1 MCKISVIIP
10 IYNAAKTMDRCL
22 EPLVCQT
29 YDSYEILLVDDG
41 STDASAEK
49 IRSYASRYPDKV
61 VTVFQKKN
69 GGASAARNRGI
80 DLARG
85 EYILFVDS
93 DDYVDKT
100 CLSSLMAHMATYA
113 VDVLRFAFQYE
124 YSSGRT
130 QVQAVDFVPG
140 EVILKEDFP
149 QKIYTKMLCGI
160 QMNTISRTLYR
171 RELFDGVRFD
181 TTMKTGED
189 LLCGMEIYTRA
200 RSFCYVDDVI
210 YHYCP
215 DGSGLTGSS
224 LAVLEKYRCNMKL
237 SRALLG
243 YLKKWNMDCVK
254 NRCLAIFRLVRI
266 TIQKLKSNND
276 F

>member
-1 MCKISVIIP
+1 MKIKQQKQI
-10 IYNAAKTMDRCL
+10 KTFLTEEYGSEKGSALFDW
-22 EPLVCQT
+22 QT
-29 YDSYEILLVDDG
+29 EILDEL
-41 STDASAEK
+41 
-49 IRSYASRYPDKV
+49 I
-61 VTVFQKKN
+61 KN
-69 GGASAARNRGI
+69 TRGKSENQMKT
-80 DLARG
+80 LT
-85 EYILFVDS
+85 ETILPRVAL
-93 DDYVDKT
+93 YKA
-100 CLSSLMAHMATYA
+100 LS
-113 VDVLRFAFQYE
+113 
-124 YSSGRT
+124 
-130 QVQAVDFVPG
+130 
-140 EVILKEDFP
+140 KEDFP